1 MDEGKILKN
10 IVRTILGKNGYRI
23 SSEILDSSSY
33 DIVASKDNEIY
44 IIKVLYN
51 VDTFKKDSA
60 EELKLISKLLKAKAL
75 IVGIKCGL
83 GRLDDYVLYSRYDI
97 PVLSLKTFTDLLR
110 YGEYPVSFAA
120 PGGYYA
126 KINGKKLREF
136 REKYKISLGDLAKIA
151 NVSRKSIQLYE
162 EGETAVSLDVI
173 TKIEE
178 YFNETFMERIN
189 PFEILPEPENYE
201 KFLKTSDVLQSEFYN
216 VFKRAGYSVYF
227 TKRSSVDALSTNTE
241 ELIFVGISKF
251 RKELINKATMIE
263 KITEITSKDG
273 IVVTVTKENS
283 YARIPVISIEELEMA
298 KDKEDVRSIILE
310 KKFKTS

>member
-1 MDEGKILKN
+1 MDEGIIIKN
-10 IVRTILGKNGYRI
+10 VVRNILGKNGFRI

-33 DIVASKDNEIY
+33 DIVTSKDNEIY

-51 VDTFKKDSA
+51 VDTFKKESA

-83 GRLDDYVLYSRYDI
+83 GKLDDYVLYSRYDI
-97 PVLSLKTFTDLLR
+97 PVLSLKTFTDILK
-110 YGEYPVSFAA
+110 YGEYPFSFAA

-136 REKYKISLGDLAKIA
+136 REKYKISLGELAKIA

-178 YFNETFMERIN
+178 YFNESFMERIN
-189 PFEILPEPENYE
+189 PFEILPEPEDYA
-201 KFLKTSDVLQSEFYN
+201 KFLKTSDVLQNEFYN
-216 VFKRAGYSVYF
+216 VFKKAGYAVYF
-227 TKRSSVDALSTNTE
+227 TKRSSVDALSTNSE

-251 RKELINKATMIE
+251 RKELINKATVIE
-263 KITEITSKDG
+263 NITEITSKDG
-273 IVVTVTKENS
+273 IVVTVDRENT
-283 YARIPVISIEELEMA
+283 YARIPVISIEELERA
-298 KDKEDVRSIILE
+298 KDKEDVRSIISE
-310 KKFKTS
+310 KKFKIA

>member
-1 MDEGKILKN
+1 MDEGNILKN
-10 IVRTILGKNGYRI
+10 VVRAILGKNGFRI

-51 VDTFKKDSA
+51 VDTFKKEAA

-83 GRLDDYVLYSRYDI
+83 GKLDDYVLYSRYDI
-97 PVLSLKTFTDLLR
+97 PVLSLKTFTDLLK
-110 YGEYPVSFAA
+110 YGEYPFSFAA

-136 REKYKISLGDLAKIA
+136 REKYNISLGDLAKIA

-162 EGETAVSLDVI
+162 EGNTAVSLDVI
-173 TKIEE
+173 ARIEE

-189 PFEILPEPENYE
+189 PFENLPEPENYSM
-201 KFLKTSDVLQSEFYN
+201 FLKTNDVLQSEFHN
-216 VFKRAGYSVYF
+216 VFRRAGYTVYF
-227 TKRSSVDALSTNTE
+227 TRRSSIDALSTNRD

-251 RKELINKATMIE
+251 KKELINKATMIE
-263 KITEITSKDG
+263 NITEITSKDG
-273 IVVTVTKENS
+273 IVVTVTKEDT
-283 YARIPVISIEELEMA
+283 YVRIPVISLEELERA
-298 KDKEDVRSIILE
+298 KDKDDVKSMILE
-310 KKFKTS
+310 KKFRTS